1 VPLLEYKELNSGD
14 GGEKSAVIRERVIAA
29 RDRQLHRFQKDV
41 GVNCNATIPS
51 RLMRGYC
58 GLDTETSAYLEQ
70 VMNELNFSARAHDR
84 ILKVARTLA
93 DLEGVENI
101 QMQHL
106 LEAVQYRTLD
116 RKLLM

>member
-1 VPLLEYKELNSGD
+1 MSSCSNL
-14 GGEKSAVIRERVIAA
+14 
-29 RDRQLHRFQKDV
+29 DR
-41 GVNCNATIPS
+41 
-51 RLMRGYC
+51 
-58 GLDTETSAYLEQ
+58 ETSSYIEQ

-93 DLEGVENI
+93 DIENHENI
-101 QMQHL
+101 QLQHL